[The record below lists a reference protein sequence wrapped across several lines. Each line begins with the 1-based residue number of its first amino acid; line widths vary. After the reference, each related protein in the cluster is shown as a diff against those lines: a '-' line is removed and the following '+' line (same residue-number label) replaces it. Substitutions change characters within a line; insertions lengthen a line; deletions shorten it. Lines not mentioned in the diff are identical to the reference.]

1 MSYVKPVV
9 YYISQFLENVQR
21 HGGNTSP
28 EWEYDL
34 ETLVKAW
41 MPSGSGIDCGTKLDF
56 EKSTP
61 IKLVFTFDYHHMNEG
76 GYYCGWS
83 SHKLIVTPTFD
94 DFNLKIIGQHPSKQK
109 HQTDIFHD
117 YLYSTYR
124 HFLGCMFRYTVDNN
138 TKERVYTYVDNV
150 NPDVEREAKWQVRI
164 PAHWLRNDKVT
175 T

>member
-9 YYISQFLENVQR
+9 YYISQFLENQARNV
-21 HGGNTSP
+21 NTVY
-28 EWEYDL
+28 EYDL

-61 IKLVFTFDYHHMNEG
+61 IKLVFTFDYHHMNEH
-76 GYYCGWS
+76 GYYYAWS

-94 DFNLKIIGQHPSKQK
+94 DFDLKIIGQHPSKQK
-109 HQTDIFHD
+109 HNTDWFHD
-117 YLYSTYR
+117 YLYNTYR
-124 HFLGCMFRYTVDNN
+124 HALQSRFEYTVDNEF
-138 TKERVYTYVDNV
+138 KERVYTYVEF
-150 NPDVEREAKWQVRI
+150 PERNWQVRI